1 MDDISLMSRLKGEKQ
16 TTASSSGNQ
25 SRKRKAPLSPSP
37 TVPDQQSVAFPWRL
51 ALPIYNDLAASNL
64 LACWALNK
72 LEAEGAAKPE
82 ASSSPR
88 KADL

>member
-1 MDDISLMSRLKGEKQ
+1 MDDISLMSRLKGEKE
-16 TTASSSGNQ
+16 TTASSGNQ
-25 SRKRKAPLSPSP
+25 SRKRKAPSSPSP

-64 LACWALNK
+64 PACWALNK
-72 LEAEGAAKPE
+72 LEADGAAKPE